1 MVTLTTLSVPALS
14 RDYRDYAQHPQLE
27 HTWHTPVCMPHSSVP
42 VRSILRAQTRAC
54 TRRAG
59 GRDSARVSQIGT
71 HWDCAHLCRICPRTG
86 RAPNLP
92 TPRAAQ
98 IPNHSIRGR
107 YLDTDTGD
115 LYYFHNASGAP
126 TGAFSATAVRPRPL
140 PCPRRARHA
149 VRISAAAKG
158 SSCCCEHA
166 WGVRNCIRV

>member
-1 MVTLTTLSVPALS
+1 MVTLTTLSALPVILG
-14 RDYRDYAQHPQLE
+14 YPQHPRVE
-27 HTWHTPVCMPHSSVP
+27 HTHLNLAHSRVHAALLPASTLTP
-42 VRSILRAQTRAC
+42 AC
-54 TRRAG
+54 SGARMHPESWRPGTALI
-59 GRDSARVSQIGT
+59 SAASAPG
-71 HWDCAHLCRICPRTG
+71 RTG
-86 RAPNLP
+86 RAANLP

-149 VRISAAAKG
+149 VRISTAAKG

-166 WGVRNCIRV
+166 WGVYNGIRV